1 MFHSIICF
9 FILMCVKFISFI
21 RYRVKVVGYDEVVK
35 KYGDK
40 GIIFLPNHPGLI
52 DPVIVSAIVWGR
64 FKPRAL
70 VVEKQIKGSVLK
82 LIWKRLRM
90 LPLPD
95 AGVLGMAGHDAVL
108 EQLDKCTAALKA
120 GDNLLMYPAGR
131 IYHSKMEQLRGN
143 GGLARIMSEIPD
155 LKIVLVRTTG
165 LWGSDFGRAKGYQL
179 SFGEAARRHLLHVL
193 LGGIFFMP
201 RRPVT
206 VEFVCRPVDMPD
218 GSDKEV
224 LNRYLEKFYN
234 VAMRPN
240 TYVPYT
246 WFERGGIRTL
256 AEPEDNEAVTDT
268 SRVPAKVREAVVAHL
283 KELSGKEEIKESD
296 TLGTDL
302 GLDSLAVAE
311 LLFWAQ
317 NEFGHEAPN
326 PENVQTVASLL
337 MAAIG
342 ENATSE
348 PLVPVPKEWFYDDAS
363 ELTITDAPN
372 VPTSFLINAKRHPDR
387 PVWADQN
394 TGVITNRKMVLAV
407 MALKGEL
414 EKLPGERL
422 GILMPACVASTIF
435 YLACQ
440 FAGKIPVMINWTV
453 GARNML
459 HCIRNSGIQKILTAD
474 VVVQRLKGTGVEFG
488 SVEKFFVPVEEL
500 KKHIGLGRK
509 LWCLA
514 MSHLCWRSLWKAK
527 IPDTAAILFTS
538 GSESLPKTV
547 PLTQRGVLDDLIHSC
562 KNMHIRQDGC
572 LLGMLPPFHS
582 FGLLLNTLFTC
593 SSNIRVVYHS
603 NPTEG
608 AMLARLT
615 AAYKVTFFCGTP
627 TFIANMVRNGTA
639 EQLATLRYVVM
650 GAEKC
655 PQSTVDMV
663 KTKAPEAGLYEG
675 YGITECSPI
684 VSLNKPEAQRFGT
697 IGRLLDCVEG
707 VVTDEEC
714 KRRLPP
720 DTTGMLLVRGSSIFP
735 GYINY
740 DGPSPFVEFEGK
752 RWYRTGDLV
761 RLSADGF
768 ITFVGRLKRFV
779 KIGGEMISLPAI
791 EEVLLKHFPGDP
803 DSKGPAL
810 AVESTGSEEQPL
822 LTLFTT
828 IPLEREAVNAVL
840 KENGFSPIQ
849 FIRAV
854 EVVPAIPLLG
864 TGKTDYR
871 TLKAMKATTT

>member
-1 MFHSIICF
+1 
-9 FILMCVKFISFI
+9 V
-21 RYRVKVVGYDEVVK
+21 
-35 KYGDK
+35 
-40 GIIFLPNHPGLI
+40 
-52 DPVIVSAIVWGR
+52 
-64 FKPRAL
+64 
-70 VVEKQIKGSVLK
+70 
-82 LIWKRLRM
+82 
-90 LPLPD
+90 
-95 AGVLGMAGHDAVL
+95 
-108 EQLDKCTAALKA
+108 AA
-120 GDNLLMYPAGR
+120 
-131 IYHSKMEQLRGN
+131 
-143 GGLARIMSEIPD
+143 
-155 LKIVLVRTTG
+155 
-165 LWGSDFGRAKGYQL
+165 
-179 SFGEAARRHLLHVL
+179 
-193 LGGIFFMP
+193 
-201 RRPVT
+201 
-206 VEFVCRPVDMPD
+206 
-218 GSDKEV
+218 
-224 LNRYLEKFYN
+224 
-234 VAMRPN
+234 RPN

-256 AEPEDNEAVTDT
+256 PEPEDFEVSTDT
-268 SRVPAKVREAVVAHL
+268 SRVPAKVREAVVEHL
-283 KELSGKEEIKESD
+283 KELSSKQEIKESD

-311 LLFWAQ
+311 LLFWVQ

-326 PENVQTVASLL
+326 PENVQTVAAL
-337 MAAIG
+337 MLAAIG
-342 ENATSE
+342 ENTTAE
-348 PLVPVPKEWFYDDAS
+348 PLVPVPKEWFYDDG
-363 ELTITDAPN
+363 ETLTITDSPN
-372 VPTSFLINAKRHPDR
+372 VPTSFLINAKRNPNR

-394 TGVITNRKMVLAV
+394 TGVITNRKMILAV
-407 MALKGEL
+407 MALKGEI
-414 EKLPGERL
+414 EKIPGERL
-422 GILMPACVASTIF
+422 GILMPACAASTIF

-440 FAGKIPVMINWTV
+440 FAGKVPVMINWTV

-474 VVVQRLKGTGVEFG
+474 VVVQRLKGTGVDFG
-488 SVEKFFVPVEEL
+488 GIEEKYFVTVEEI

-547 PLTQRGVLDDLIHSC
+547 PLTHRGVIDDLIHSC
-562 KNMHIRQDGC
+562 KEMHIRKDAC

-593 SSNIRVVYHS
+593 CSNIRVVYHS

-627 TFIANMVRNGTA
+627 TFIANTLRNGTA
-639 EQLATLRYVVM
+639 EQLTTLRLVVL

-655 PQSTVDMV
+655 PQSTVDMLAAKV
-663 KTKAPEAGLYEG
+663 PEAHIYEG

-684 VSLNKPEAQRFGT
+684 VSLNKPDAQRFGT

-714 KRRLPP
+714 KVRRPA
-720 DTTGMLLVRGSSIFP
+720 DTTGMLLLRGSSIFP
-735 GYINY
+735 GYLNY

-752 RWYRTGDLV
+752 QWYRTGDLV
-761 RLSADGF
+761 QMSADGY
-768 ITFVGRLKRFV
+768 ITFMGRLKRFI

-791 EEVLLKHFPGDP
+791 EEVLLNNFPGNP
-803 DSKGPAL
+803 EIKGPAL
-810 AVESTGSEEQPL
+810 AVEATGSEEQPL

-828 IPLEREAVNAVL
+828 IPLERDAVNAVL

-849 FIRAV
+849 FIRAI
-854 EVVPAIPLLG
+854 EVLPAIPLLG

-871 TLKAMKATTT
+871 SLKAMKSTATAK